1 MAKYGSLTDLIFDL
15 DHEKYCDI
23 EAALEADD
31 LFLAIPDEEE
41 EDLELED

>member
-15 DHEKYCDI
+15 DHENYCDI